1 MEATMG
7 EIRLVGFTFAP
18 VGWGL
23 CNGQLLPIS
32 QYDALYSLLGTT
44 YGGDGQSTFALPDMQ
59 GRVVPGT
66 GQGPGLS
73 NYMPGQL
80 GGVENVTLI
89 STNLPAHTHA
99 LAGALINATTQG
111 TGQNPPAANSYP
123 GVASSEVY
131 GPATGTDTLGPGA
144 VSGNALPTGGSQPH
158 ANLQPLLA
166 LNYIMAL
173 EGIYPSQP

>member
-1 MEATMG
+1 MG

-18 VGWGL
+18 VNWGL
-23 CNGQLLPIS
+23 CNGQLLAIAE
-32 QYDALYSLLGTT
+32 YEALYTLLGTT
-44 YGGDGQSTFALPDMQ
+44 YGGDGQTTFALPDMR

-73 NYMPGQL
+73 NYVPGQL
-80 GGVENVTLI
+80 GGTENVTLI
-89 STNLPAHTHA
+89 TNNLPAHTHA
-99 LAGALINATTQG
+99 IASAVVAATTLG

-123 GVASSEVY
+123 GVASGVLY
-131 GPATGTDTLGPGA
+131 GPATGTDTLGPGS

-173 EGIYPSQP
+173 QGIYPRQP